1 MFRSPDAV
9 REARA
14 KRQRTGRR
22 LVMDEEKFHRL
33 LHRPGTLVDIGAH
46 DGLLTIPLA
55 RLPGSRVLAFE
66 PLPSAHARLEAAL
79 RAAFGGAPDH
89 VACHHL
95 ALGDHQGNIT
105 LAMPGV
111 AQEQW
116 ASTAKDYA
124 AHLSA
129 RVTVERFTVPV
140 RRLDDFALADVTAI
154 KLDAEGAEYEIL
166 RGARE
171 TLQRCRPV
179 LTLELEERHREGSTH
194 AVPAYLDALGYDVLF
209 ELNGAW
215 HAMAELDRA
224 TMQRA
229 SSDPS
234 VFEASDPYVF
244 VFYALPREGSRAM
257 LDALRRAG

>member
-1 MFRSPDAV
+1 
-9 REARA
+9 
-14 KRQRTGRR
+14 
-22 LVMDEEKFHRL
+22 MDEENFHHL

-66 PLPSAHARLEAAL
+66 PLPSAFARLQAAVQ
-79 RAAFGGAPDH
+79 AAFGGAAPAH
-89 VACHHL
+89 VTCHHL
-95 ALGDHQGNIT
+95 ALGDHQGSIT
-105 LAMPGV
+105 LAMPVLDGV

-124 AHLSA
+124 AHVSA
-129 RVTVERFTVPV
+129 RVAVERFTVPM

-166 RGARE
+166 RGAQE
-171 TLQRCRPV
+171 TLLRCRPV
-179 LTLELEERHREGSTH
+179 LTLEVEERHRQGSTY
-194 AVPAYLDALGYDVLF
+194 AVPAFLDALGYDVFF
-209 ELNGAW
+209 ELKGAW
-215 HAMAELDRA
+215 HPMADLDRA

-244 VFYALPREGSRAM
+244 VFYALPREDSAAM
-257 LDALRRAG
+257 LATLRRAG

>member
-1 MFRSPDAV
+1 MN
-9 REARA
+9 
-14 KRQRTGRR
+14 
-22 LVMDEEKFHRL
+22 EENFHRL

-66 PLPSAHARLEAAL
+66 PLPNAFARLQAAL
-79 RAAFGGAPDH
+79 CAAFGGDPAN
-89 VACHHL
+89 VECHHL
-95 ALGDHQGNIT
+95 ALGDHQGSIT
-105 LAMPGV
+105 LAMPVLDGV

-129 RVTVERFTVPV
+129 RVTVERFTVPM
-140 RRLDDFALADVTAI
+140 RTIDDFALTDVTAI

-171 TLQRCRPV
+171 TLLRCRPV
-179 LTLELEERHREGSTH
+179 LTLEVEERHREGSTY
-194 AVPAYLDALGYDVLF
+194 AVPAYLDALGYDVFF
-209 ELNGAW
+209 ELKGAW
-215 HAMAELDRA
+215 HPMADLDRA

-244 VFYALPREGSRAM
+244 VFYALPREDSAAM
-257 LDALRRAG
+257 LETLRHTG

>member
-1 MFRSPDAV
+1 
-9 REARA
+9 
-14 KRQRTGRR
+14 
-22 LVMDEEKFHRL
+22 MDEENFHRL

-66 PLPSAHARLEAAL
+66 PLPNAFARLQAAL
-79 RAAFGGAPDH
+79 HATFGEAPAN
-89 VACHHL
+89 VECHHL
-95 ALGDHQGNIT
+95 ALGDHQGSIT
-105 LAMPGV
+105 LAMPVLDGV

-124 AHLSA
+124 AHVSA
-129 RVTVERFTVPV
+129 RVRVERFTVPM
-140 RRLDDFALADVTAI
+140 RTLDDFQLADVTAI

-171 TLQRCRPV
+171 TLLRCRPV
-179 LTLELEERHREGSTH
+179 LTLEVEERHRQGSTY
-194 AVPAYLDALGYDVLF
+194 AVPAFLDALGYDVFF
-209 ELNGAW
+209 ELNSAW
-215 HAMAELDRA
+215 HPMADLDRA

-229 SSDPS
+229 SPDPS

-244 VFYALPREGSRAM
+244 VFYALPREESNAM
-257 LDALRRAG
+257 LETLRRAG

>member
-1 MFRSPDAV
+1 
-9 REARA
+9 
-14 KRQRTGRR
+14 
-22 LVMDEEKFHRL
+22 MDEENFHRL

-55 RLPGSRVLAFE
+55 RLPRSHVLAFE
-66 PLPSAHARLEAAL
+66 PLPSAYARLQAAL
-79 RAAFGGAPDH
+79 RAAFGAAPAN

-95 ALGDHQGNIT
+95 ALGDHEGSIT
-105 LAMPGV
+105 LAMPVLDGV

-124 AHLSA
+124 AHVSA
-129 RVTVERFTVPV
+129 RVTVERFTVPM
-140 RRLDDFALADVTAI
+140 RRLDDFALTDVTAI

-171 TLQRCRPV
+171 TLLRCRPV
-179 LTLELEERHREGSTH
+179 LTLEVEERHRQGSTY
-194 AVPAYLDALGYDVLF
+194 AVPAFLDALGYDVFF
-209 ELNGAW
+209 ELKGAW
-215 HAMAELDRA
+215 HPMADLDRA

-229 SSDPS
+229 SPDPS

-244 VFYALPREGSRAM
+244 VFYALPREDSAAM
-257 LDALRRAG
+257 LETLRRAG

>member
-1 MFRSPDAV
+1 MN
-9 REARA
+9 
-14 KRQRTGRR
+14 
-22 LVMDEEKFHRL
+22 EENFHQL

-66 PLPSAHARLEAAL
+66 PLPSAFARLQAAVQ
-79 RAAFGGAPDH
+79 AAFGAAPAH
-89 VACHHL
+89 VTCHHL
-95 ALGDHQGNIT
+95 ALGDHQGSIT
-105 LAMPGV
+105 LAMPVLDGV

-124 AHLSA
+124 AHVSA
-129 RVTVERFTVPV
+129 RVTVERFAVPM
-140 RRLDDFALADVTAI
+140 RSLDDFALPDVTAI

-171 TLQRCRPV
+171 TLLRCRPV
-179 LTLELEERHREGSTH
+179 LTLEVEERHRAGSTY
-194 AVPAYLDALGYDVLF
+194 AVPAYLDALGYDVFF
-209 ELNGAW
+209 ELNGVWLPIAD
-215 HAMAELDRA
+215 LDRA

-229 SSDPS
+229 SPDPS

-244 VFYALPREGSRAM
+244 VFYALPREESAAM
-257 LDALRRAG
+257 LGTLRRAG

>member
-1 MFRSPDAV
+1 MN
-9 REARA
+9 
-14 KRQRTGRR
+14 
-22 LVMDEEKFHRL
+22 EENFHRL

-66 PLPSAHARLEAAL
+66 PLPSAFARLQAAL
-79 RAAFGGAPDH
+79 CAAFGGDPAH
-89 VACHHL
+89 VECHHL
-95 ALGDHQGNIT
+95 ALGDHQGSIT
-105 LAMPGV
+105 LAMPVLDGV

-124 AHLSA
+124 AHVSA
-129 RVTVERFTVPV
+129 RVSVERFTVPM
-140 RRLDDFALADVTAI
+140 RRLDDFALTDVTAI

-171 TLQRCRPV
+171 TLLRCRPV
-179 LTLELEERHREGSTH
+179 LTLEVEERHREGSTY
-194 AVPAYLDALGYDVLF
+194 AVPAYLDALGYDVFF
-209 ELNGAW
+209 ELKGAW
-215 HAMAELDRA
+215 HPMADLDRA

-244 VFYALPREGSRAM
+244 VFYALPREESSAM
-257 LDALRRAG
+257 LDTLRRAG

>member
-1 MFRSPDAV
+1 
-9 REARA
+9 
-14 KRQRTGRR
+14 
-22 LVMDEEKFHRL
+22 MDEENFHRL

-66 PLPSAHARLEAAL
+66 PLPSAFARLQAAL
-79 RAAFGGAPDH
+79 CAAFGGDPAH
-89 VACHHL
+89 VECHHL
-95 ALGDHQGNIT
+95 ALGDHQGSIT
-105 LAMPGV
+105 LAMPVLDGV

-124 AHLSA
+124 AHVSA
-129 RVTVERFTVPV
+129 RVSVERFTVPM
-140 RRLDDFALADVTAI
+140 RRLDDFALTDVTAI

-171 TLQRCRPV
+171 TLLRCRPV
-179 LTLELEERHREGSTH
+179 LTLEVEERHREGSTY
-194 AVPAYLDALGYDVLF
+194 AVPAYLDALGYDVFF
-209 ELNGAW
+209 ELKGAW
-215 HAMAELDRA
+215 HPMADLDRA

-244 VFYALPREGSRAM
+244 VFYALPREESSAM
-257 LDALRRAG
+257 LDTLRRAG

>member
-1 MFRSPDAV
+1 MN
-9 REARA
+9 
-14 KRQRTGRR
+14 
-22 LVMDEEKFHRL
+22 EENFHRL

-66 PLPSAHARLEAAL
+66 PLPSAFARLQAAL
-79 RAAFGGAPDH
+79 RVAFGAAPAN
-89 VACHHL
+89 VECHHL
-95 ALGDHQGNIT
+95 ALGDHQGSIT
-105 LAMPGV
+105 LAMPVVDGV

-124 AHLSA
+124 AHVSA
-129 RVTVERFTVPV
+129 RVTVERFTVPM
-140 RRLDDFALADVTAI
+140 RRLDDFALTDVTAI

-171 TLQRCRPV
+171 TLLRCRPV
-179 LTLELEERHREGSTH
+179 LTLEVEERHRAGSTY
-194 AVPAYLDALGYDVLF
+194 AVPAYLDALGYDVFF
-209 ELNGAW
+209 ELKGAW
-215 HAMAELDRA
+215 HPMADLDRA

-244 VFYALPREGSRAM
+244 VFYALPKEESSAM
-257 LDALRRAG
+257 LDTLRRAG

>member
-1 MFRSPDAV
+1 
-9 REARA
+9 
-14 KRQRTGRR
+14 
-22 LVMDEEKFHRL
+22 MDEENFHRL

-66 PLPSAHARLEAAL
+66 PLPSAYARLQAAL
-79 RAAFGGAPDH
+79 RAAFGAAPAN
-89 VACHHL
+89 VECHHL
-95 ALGDHQGNIT
+95 ALGDHEGSIT
-105 LAMPGV
+105 LAMPVLDGV

-124 AHLSA
+124 AHVSA
-129 RVTVERFTVPV
+129 RVTVERFTVPM
-140 RRLDDFALADVTAI
+140 RTLDDFALTDVTGI

-171 TLQRCRPV
+171 TLLRCRPV
-179 LTLELEERHREGSTH
+179 LTLELEERHRQGSTY
-194 AVPAYLDALGYDVLF
+194 AVPAFLDALGYDVFF
-209 ELNGAW
+209 ELKGAW
-215 HAMAELDRA
+215 HPMADLDRA

-229 SSDPS
+229 SPDPS

-244 VFYALPREGSRAM
+244 VFYALPREESSGM
-257 LDALRRAG
+257 LATLRFAG